1 MSTSTD
7 EEMFKSVESEL
18 KFLMD
23 EASVPRDIQKLVYSK
38 GFTSVRIFAGIEESK
53 GESKLFGTKIVT
65 LFNKGNI
72 VFSMGEN
79 KAGKFSLLKFRRFDF
94 KNLS

>member
-38 GFTSVRIFAGIEESK
+38 GFTSVRIFCGHRRIQRRSAKNVGIAVALGLRCQCRELQTD
-53 GESKLFGTKIVT
+53 GPLAVHLGRCT
-65 LFNKGNI
+65 LAAFH
-72 VFSMGEN
+72 S
-79 KAGKFSLLKFRRFDF
+79 
-94 KNLS
+94 

>member
-38 GFTSVRIFAGIEESK
+38 GFTSVRIFCGH
-53 GESKLFGTKIVT
+53 
-65 LFNKGNI
+65 
-72 VFSMGEN
+72 
-79 KAGKFSLLKFRRFDF
+79 RRIQR
-94 KNLS
+94 

>member
-53 GESKLFGTKIVT
+53 GEV
-65 LFNKGNI
+65 
-72 VFSMGEN
+72 
-79 KAGKFSLLKFRRFDF
+79 
-94 KNLS
+94 